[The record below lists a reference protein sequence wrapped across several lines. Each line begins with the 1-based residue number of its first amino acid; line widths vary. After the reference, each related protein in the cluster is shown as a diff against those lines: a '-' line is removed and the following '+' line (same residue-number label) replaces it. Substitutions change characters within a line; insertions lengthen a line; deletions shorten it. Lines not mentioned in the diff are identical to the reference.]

1 MSAGRGG
8 AAGAGGEGEGDGPVR
23 RTTASDRF
31 LRLLAVVPW
40 IASQDGPRID
50 EVCERFGMTR
60 KQLLDDLQ
68 IIPLVGLPPYTPD
81 TLIDVT
87 IEGDRVWLR
96 FADVFARPLRLTP
109 EQGLALVAAGSA
121 SRGLPGADPEG
132 PLATALD
139 KVAAVLDVDPDE
151 AVSVALGKS
160 SPGVLETLRRA
171 SRERRRVRLDYYAYG
186 RDERTTRTVDPE
198 AVFADEGAWYVRG
211 HCHTAG
217 GERLFRVDRI
227 YGIEV
232 LDERFEAAAT
242 PGGAEVFAP
251 GAETPRVTLDLAP
264 AARWVVETYPV
275 EQVDEREDG
284 SLRVRLAVSATPWL
298 ERLLLRLGPAAR
310 VVETDDP
317 ALRDAARG
325 AARRLLTRYGRRPSL
340 NGRAGS
346 AGG

>member
-1 MSAGRGG
+1 VSPT
-8 AAGAGGEGEGDGPVR
+8 AAKPDSGPAAEAGGDEPVR

-31 LRLLAVVPW
+31 LRLLTVVPW
-40 IASQDGPRID
+40 IAAHDGPRLD

-81 TLIDVT
+81 TLIEVT

-121 SRGLPGADPEG
+121 ARGLPGADADG

-139 KVAAVLDVDPDE
+139 KVAAVLDIDPDE
-151 AVSVALGKS
+151 AISVALGS
-160 SPGVLETLRRA
+160 TRLDVLDTLRRA

-186 RDERTTRTVDPE
+186 RDERTVRDVDPH

-211 HCHTAG
+211 HCHLAG
-217 GERLFRVDRI
+217 GERLFRVDRV

-232 LDERFEAAAT
+232 LDQQ
-242 PGGAEVFAP
+242 FAP
-251 GAETPRVTLDLAP
+251 GPDAAESAREPEVFTPGPEVPRVTLDLAP
-264 AARWVVETYPV
+264 AARWVIETYPV
-275 EQVDEREDG
+275 EDVRESDG
-284 SLRVRLAVSATPWL
+284 RLLVRLAVSARPWL
-298 ERLLLRLGPAAR
+298 ERLLVRLGPDAR
-310 VVETDDP
+310 VVEADDP
-317 ALRDAARG
+317 SLRHAGRD
-325 AARRLLTRYGRRPSL
+325 AARRLLRRYSP
-340 NGRAGS
+340 AGS
-346 AGG
+346 RRG